1 MFDVIQNRRVLF
13 GAGAIDRLGALLAA
27 EHYRSV
33 FVLAFRRE
41 APCVQKTL
49 ETLEEARIPYGL
61 PMLAADGRTTS
72 TLDIDRIA
80 AAARAAQPDA
90 VLAVGGGGAMD
101 AAKAVA
107 MLVTNEGGIEPC
119 EWRASPLP
127 RPRCRSSPCPPLR
140 APARRPPR

>member
-49 ETLEEARIPYGL
+49 EALEEARIPYVLDASLHGE
-61 PMLAADGRTTS
+61 PS

-80 AAARAAQPDA
+80 AAAREFF
-90 VLAVGGGGAMD
+90 G
-101 AAKAVA
+101 
-107 MLVTNEGGIEPC
+107 
-119 EWRASPLP
+119 
-127 RPRCRSSPCPPLR
+127 SSFTQR
-140 APARRPPR
+140 GEITEI

>member
-49 ETLEEARIPYGL
+49 
-61 PMLAADGRTTS
+61 
-72 TLDIDRIA
+72 
-80 AAARAAQPDA
+80 
-90 VLAVGGGGAMD
+90 
-101 AAKAVA
+101 
-107 MLVTNEGGIEPC
+107 
-119 EWRASPLP
+119 
-127 RPRCRSSPCPPLR
+127 
-140 APARRPPR
+140 

>member
-49 ETLEEARIPYGL
+49 EALEEARIPYVLDASLHGE
-61 PMLAADGRTTS
+61 PS

-80 AAARAAQPDA
+80 AAARAAKPDA
-90 VLAVGGGGAMD
+90 VLAVGGVDPAAVFKFEQLVRHD
-101 AAKAVA
+101 AAQR
-107 MLVTNEGGIEPC
+107 NRGRG
-119 EWRASPLP
+119 
-127 RPRCRSSPCPPLR
+127 
-140 APARRPPR
+140 APASAVVA